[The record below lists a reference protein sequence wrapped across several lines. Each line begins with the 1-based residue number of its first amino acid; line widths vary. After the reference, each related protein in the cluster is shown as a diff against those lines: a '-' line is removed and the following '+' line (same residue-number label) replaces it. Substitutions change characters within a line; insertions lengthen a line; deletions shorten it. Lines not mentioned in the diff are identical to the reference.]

1 MKRTIAIAALCA
13 GIMLTTFPCQA
24 KESGNVKINAKNFPD
39 TIVREYVSEKID
51 KNNDGYLSKKEISAV
66 KTITIDKNN
75 LYWENKEK
83 PKEDYEIIDG
93 KGLEIFTNV
102 EKVKLTTYC
111 DTYVSVTLIQA
122 PVVIS
127 FSISSSKLA
136 RSTTI

>member
-66 KTITIDKNN
+66 KTIIIDKNN
-75 LYWENKEK
+75 LYWENK
-83 PKEDYEIIDG
+83 
-93 KGLEIFTNV
+93 
-102 EKVKLTTYC
+102 
-111 DTYVSVTLIQA
+111 
-122 PVVIS
+122 
-127 FSISSSKLA
+127 
-136 RSTTI
+136 RSQKKIMK

>member
-24 KESGNVKINAKNFPD
+24 KESGNLKINAKNFPD

-66 KTITIDKNN
+66 KTIIIDKNN

-83 PKEDYEIIDG
+83 PKEDYEIIDC
-93 KGLEIFTNV
+93 KGLENFY
-102 EKVKLTTYC
+102 KC
-111 DTYVSVTLIQA
+111 
-122 PVVIS
+122 
-127 FSISSSKLA
+127 
-136 RSTTI
+136 

>member
-13 GIMLTTFPCQA
+13 GIMLTTFPSQA

-66 KTITIDKNN
+66 KTIIIDKNN
-75 LYWENKEK
+75 LYWENKDK
-83 PKEDYEIIDG
+83 PKEDYEIIDC

-111 DTYVSVTLIQA
+111 DIVDA
-122 PVVIS
+122 VIGTP
-127 FSISSSKLA
+127 FHDCA
-136 RSTTI
+136 VYYNTPRV